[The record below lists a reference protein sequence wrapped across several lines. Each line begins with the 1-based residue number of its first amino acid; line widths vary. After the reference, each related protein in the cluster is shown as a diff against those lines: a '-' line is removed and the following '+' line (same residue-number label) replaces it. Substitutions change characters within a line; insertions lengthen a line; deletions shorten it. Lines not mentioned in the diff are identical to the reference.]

1 LPAPNT
7 GGEYKTPI
15 ERWLSKFAMTDAERS
30 LIFAQSNNNEMH
42 LPEVRAL
49 VFPFAEML
57 FVPIKWIFSLIE
69 AMLLAVIYSIR
80 IIFRWLGIVF
90 WFALQ
95 AVLYRTAESLVQSA
109 FGAVDTVILVVLP
122 EFIPP
127 FLIAGVG
134 TAIGISALKSYWYS
148 VSFWGTLKLI
158 FLVRF
163 ALWAIWTTINHGLVV
178 CGVRRDRRK
187 RQH

>member
-1 LPAPNT
+1 
-7 GGEYKTPI
+7 
-15 ERWLSKFAMTDAERS
+15 MTDAERS
-30 LIFAQSNNNEMH
+30 LIFAQSDNNEITF
-42 LPEVRAL
+42 PEVRAL

-57 FVPIKWIFSLIE
+57 FMPIKWTFSLIE

-80 IIFRWLGIVF
+80 VMFRWLGVVF

-95 AVLYRTAESLVQSA
+95 AMIYGIAEFLVKSA
-109 FGAVDTVILVVLP
+109 FGAVDAIILAVLP

-127 FLIAGVG
+127 FILAGTG
-134 TAIGISALKSYWYS
+134 TAIGVSALKAYWYS
-148 VSFWGTLKLI
+148 VSFWGTLKWI

-163 ALWAIWTTINHGLVV
+163 GLWAIWATIMFGLAVY
-178 CGVRRDRRK
+178 GEWRDRKK